1 MTPDPGLSFG
11 HPHWAQTGA
20 RNLYLSTIMKSFIR
34 QTAEHYAQQRDLG
47 RTFFIFPNHRSLL
60 HFRSEY
66 RKVSGGG
73 KVRGASIND
82 FFQKVADLQTTDRIR
97 LLLALY
103 ECYSRLNDKAEPL
116 DEFIHWGSVMLSDFD
131 NIDKYLVDASK
142 LFVNV
147 SDFRAIQDTYQYLTE
162 GQRQAIDHF
171 LAHFRDRSGRVTV
184 NMDGVTEESV
194 KSRFL
199 QVWNLLGPLYEAF
212 NDLLAERE
220 MAYEGRIYRAF
231 ATAIKENIDIKD
243 ILSHQF
249 DGVTR
254 FVFVGLNA
262 LNECEKT
269 VLRAMRDRGMT
280 EFVWDYSSAEL
291 KDPRNKASFFLR
303 RNVEEFPQAF
313 PLDVEAPRG
322 HRANVRVVSVP
333 SSVGQ
338 TKLAPQIL
346 EEVRCSAPE
355 DTVFVLP
362 DETLLMPLLSAIP
375 AGYDTVNITM
385 GYPMERSAVY
395 ALLKDISMMHLGMR
409 VKDGEVAYHHK
420 SVHNIFSSSLFRAV
434 IGEKEQETVDR
445 VREKAKQYIPATD
458 LAGTPVLDTLFRPV
472 SFREEGADSDS
483 LLGAAVASARQNH
496 ALEQALLNDIAL
508 LNDSLKA
515 AVQAGSEVSVQA
527 DMELEFASRYA
538 SAVTTLSDIDLKVM
552 PGTYLRL
559 LDGLVRGESV
569 PFEGDALEGLQVM
582 GTLETRALDFRNVV
596 IMSANEELFPH
607 RSADNSFIPPELRKG
622 FGLPTLEY
630 QDAVWAYYFYRLIQR
645 AENVWLIYDSRTEGL
660 LSGEESRYVK
670 QLEYHFHF
678 PLKRFTAVAPVSPLA
693 EEEFI
698 PKTQE
703 DIDAVRRGHLSASSL
718 QSYLYCQTKFYYQA
732 VKGLKAEDEVTE
744 SLDASMIGTIFH
756 GVMEQLY
763 SGTDTVTAQMLDTLL
778 QGGEDQIRAMIRQG
792 ICEKMRSDDVEGRN
806 LVIEEVILEYV
817 KGTLRHDLRL
827 LRESGSQ
834 GFRILGLERYMRT
847 TIDGFPFIG
856 FVDRIDTYKPGEL
869 RIVDYKTGHV
879 EDDDILITD
888 ANAQAVVDKLFGE
901 SNTGRPKIAL
911 QLFLYGLFAHEGL
924 VRDAETVVNSIYSTS
939 KILTSPLP
947 DVPESPVFS
956 SLMKERLHGLLT
968 EIADTSRP
976 FRRTQDRHTCAL
988 CDFRSICGR

>member
-1 MTPDPGLSFG
+1 MKDVIIVGAGPAGLSAAIYVQRSGKSALVLEATTYGGQIINTPDIANYPGLAHVSGVEF
-11 HPHWAQTGA
+11 AT
-20 RNLYLSTIMKSFIR
+20 NLYNQAK
-34 QTAEHYAQQRDLG
+34 DLG
-47 RTFFIFPNHRSLL
+47 AEIIFQRVTGVEDKGDVKIVKTP
-60 HFRSEY
+60 
-66 RKVSGGG
+66 
-73 KVRGASIND
+73 
-82 FFQKVADLQTTDRIR
+82 
-97 LLLALY
+97 
-103 ECYSRLNDKAEPL
+103 KAE
-116 DEFIHWGSVMLSDFD
+116 
-131 NIDKYLVDASK
+131 
-142 LFVNV
+142 
-147 SDFRAIQDTYQYLTE
+147 
-162 GQRQAIDHF
+162 
-171 LAHFRDRSGRVTV
+171 
-184 NMDGVTEESV
+184 
-194 KSRFL
+194 
-199 QVWNLLGPLYEAF
+199 YEA
-212 NDLLAERE
+212 
-220 MAYEGRIYRAF
+220 
-231 ATAIKENIDIKD
+231 
-243 ILSHQF
+243 
-249 DGVTR
+249 
-254 FVFVGLNA
+254 
-262 LNECEKT
+262 
-269 VLRAMRDRGMT
+269 
-280 EFVWDYSSAEL
+280 
-291 KDPRNKASFFLR
+291 
-303 RNVEEFPQAF
+303 
-313 PLDVEAPRG
+313 
-322 HRANVRVVSVP
+322 
-333 SSVGQ
+333 
-338 TKLAPQIL
+338 
-346 EEVRCSAPE
+346 
-355 DTVFVLP
+355 
-362 DETLLMPLLSAIP
+362 
-375 AGYDTVNITM
+375 
-385 GYPMERSAVY
+385 
-395 ALLKDISMMHLGMR
+395 
-409 VKDGEVAYHHK
+409 
-420 SVHNIFSSSLFRAV
+420 RAV
-434 IGEKEQETVDR
+434 ILATG
-445 VREKAKQYIPATD
+445 AKN
-458 LAGTPVLDTLFRPV
+458 RP
-472 SFREEGADSDS
+472 
-483 LLGAAVASARQNH
+483 LG
-496 ALEQALLNDIAL
+496 
-508 LNDSLKA
+508 
-515 AVQAGSEVSVQA
+515 
-527 DMELEFASRYA
+527 
-538 SAVTTLSDIDLKVM
+538 VTTLSDIDLKVM